1 MAHQFSRLMFTE
13 AVKRL
18 QERSGSL
25 RQYVRR
31 AESGPN
37 QDTLGPDEIQFIEQR
52 DSFYIASAGENGW
65 PYVQHRGGPKGFLK
79 VLDPMTLAFADFSG
93 NRQYVTAGNVSHN
106 DRVTLFL
113 MDYPHQIRLK
123 ILGHA
128 SIAEDPTDS
137 ALAKAV
143 LVDYSAKVERVFKIH
158 VVAFDWN
165 CQQHITPRY
174 TAQEILELITESGPV
189 SR

>member
-1 MAHQFSRLMFTE
+1 MAHQFSRLVFTE
-13 AVKRL
+13 AVRRL

-25 RQYVRR
+25 RQYARK

-37 QDTLGPDEIQFIEQR
+37 QDALGPDEVQFIEQR
-52 DSFYIASAGENGW
+52 DSFYIASEGENGW

-79 VLDPMTLAFADFSG
+79 VLDAKTLVFGDFSG
-93 NRQYVTAGNVSHN
+93 NRQYITAGNVSHN

-128 SIAEDPTDS
+128 SIAEDPIDS
-137 ALAKAV
+137 GLARAV

-174 TAQEILELITESGPV
+174 TAQEMLEHISASGPV
-189 SR
+189 SP